1 MDEAAASPE
10 GPDAS
15 EAPGH
20 PEIVRITAPN
30 PGPMTLSG
38 TNTYVVGS
46 SPAWV
51 IDPGPADE
59 GHIAEVRDVAESR
72 GGIGGVLL
80 THSHLDHNEG
90 VGMLGAG
97 LAFGNAEGFDDLA
110 ALMGAGFGELPPA
123 LGSGEGE
130 EVGSFL
136 ALSTPGHASDH
147 VAYVLGD
154 GHPRTRTGGDGEVV
168 CFCGDL
174 VLGEGSTIVP
184 PAAGGGSLL
193 DYMASLERLAALGAT
208 LLCPGHGPWI
218 TDPAAKIAEYAA
230 HRRERERLLLVA
242 LDAGRRSTEELLDAA
257 WSDVPASMRPAAGL
271 AMRAHLEKLEA
282 EGRLPG
288 DLEL

>member
-1 MDEAAASPE
+1 MAE
-10 GPDAS
+10 

-51 IDPGPADE
+51 IDPGPSDA
-59 GHIAEVRDVAESR
+59 GHIAEVREIAESR
-72 GGIGGVLL
+72 GGIGGVVL

-97 LAFGNAEGFDDLA
+97 LAFGHAEGFDDVA
-110 ALMGAGFGELPPA
+110 ALTGAGAVEQPA
-123 LGSGEGE
+123 ALVADEGE
-130 EVGSFL
+130 EVGPFV
-136 ALSTPGHASDH
+136 ALPTPGHATDH
-147 VAYVLGD
+147 VAFLLG
-154 GHPRTRTGGDGEVV
+154 EV

-184 PAAGGGSLL
+184 PAAGGGSLV
-193 DYMASLERLAALGAT
+193 DYMASLERVAALGSS

-218 TDPAAKIAEYAA
+218 TDPAAKLAEYVA
-230 HRRERERLLLVA
+230 HRLQRERLLLAA
-242 LDAGRRSTEELLDAA
+242 LEAGRRSTDELLDAA
-257 WSDVPASMRPAAGL
+257 WSDVPEAMRPAAGL
-271 AMRAHLEKLEA
+271 AMRAHVEKLDA
-282 EGRLPG
+282 EGRLPE
-288 DLEL
+288 DLDW